1 MSNERYDDVFN
12 SFFSD
17 LLGIIKPEEVVAK
30 EFNLNAPL
38 RTSVKDSEQSF
49 DVLVEAPGAT
59 DEMIDVQ
66 FKDDVVTVKIDYGTE
81 GTIRTGK
88 YAWAHRFKGVDPAAI
103 SAKLSGGLLALT
115 LPKKPETQATKIK
128 IN

>member
-1 MSNERYDDVFN
+1 MANERYDDVFS

-38 RTSVKDSEQSF
+38 RTSVKDGENSY
-49 DVLVEAPGAT
+49 DVIVESPGAT

-66 FKDDVVTVKIDYGTE
+66 FKDDVVTVKIDYGTDNS
-81 GTIRTGK
+81 IRSGK
-88 YAWAHRFKGVDPAAI
+88 YAWAHKFKGVDSSAI
-103 SAKLSGGLLALT
+103 SAKLSNGLLLLT

>member
-1 MSNERYDDVFN
+1 MANEYYNDVFN

-17 LLGIIKPEEVVAK
+17 LLGVIKPEETVAR
-30 EFNLNAPL
+30 ELNVNAPL
-38 RTSVKDSEQSF
+38 RTFVTDNEKSF
-49 DVLVEAPGAT
+49 DVIIEAPGAT
-59 DEMIDVQ
+59 DEMIDIQ
-66 FKDDVVTVKIDYGTE
+66 YKDDVVTVKVDYADGK
-81 GTIRTGK
+81 IRSGK
-88 YAWAHRFKGVDPAAI
+88 YGWAHKFKGIDAEAI